1 LPFYAVLRSVPDKLG
16 GVLLMFSAIVLLA
29 VLPYPDSKSFVANN
43 EYILECSF
51 FSKIHFWFL
60 AVIFVLL
67 A

>member
-1 LPFYAVLRSVPDKLG
+1 LPFYAILRSVPDKLG

-29 VLPYPDSKSFVANN
+29 ALPYPDSYFFSLRD
-43 EYILECSF
+43 EYIVECSL